1 MWPKLSAYDLCGEVS
16 MGPVLPPTIEIN
28 ACGRFSHTGEEAI

>member
-1 MWPKLSAYDLCGEVS
+1 MGRDFSLSITICVMERVS
-16 MGPVLPPTIEIN
+16 CRQYTVEIN